1 MDVKGTETPGTG
13 LTDVVRLL
21 LELPKEQLLS
31 LTYQLGGTPEED
43 IVHALSLLFLHKET
57 QGLDRLQALQDN
69 SLANHLAKK
78 WSTAGGKLEDFGE
91 QCDHLG
97 NVAALEE
104 TLAHL
109 ARVFKVLS
117 EKRLCDPRLRD
128 LAYRRAVSACGEKTC
143 HSKLHRLI
151 DEAKLV
157 CGPQFAEKMQSPP
170 GGETDNEST
179 ALSLSHMPSS
189 LQTSSFTSYPSHLE
203 ISIPPTA
210 VPYSG
215 ITTPESLQ
223 LSQLSMGDEESE
235 NNASGSYCSSNSSKA
250 SSMFTS
256 ENVSQVT
263 PCSIATTDA
272 RSSQG
277 DDDNEKQTATAPS
290 VRSKSPPATPKS
302 PAPRTPVPIQ
312 TDTAKDAEGE
322 EEEEEEMFYAFVI
335 LHAAEDVEMAEAMKE
350 RLESTCGGGLVGA
363 TFSEDFSIPGKSSL
377 RSIDD
382 AIDNSAFTILLL
394 TNHFTSGCR
403 FQMEAESALINSIQ
417 QLHKYNTVIP
427 LLPRENGVRWA
438 SLPIVLQTLNPLK
451 ENRNFERNVKRVL
464 SAQSV
469 RTQRKIW
476 LREQQV
482 KKELRRQ
489 KRMKR
494 ADNQR
499 KILGDVHAATAM
511 LDSERLRVYAEQAM
525 HMRRTLEDLHTIQC
539 PTPGWQP
546 QPQHVHVNNA
556 KYIMIGNDS
565 TMTVD
570 FGGSNTDRV
579 VEDEDK

>member
-1 MDVKGTETPGTG
+1 MDVDGTETPGTA

-31 LTYQLGGTPEED
+31 LTYQPGGTPEED

-78 WSTAGGKLEDFGE
+78 WCTAGGKLADFGE
-91 QCDHLG
+91 QCGHLD
-97 NVAALEE
+97 NVALEE

-117 EKRLCDPRLRD
+117 EK
-128 LAYRRAVSACGEKTC
+128 
-143 HSKLHRLI
+143 
-151 DEAKLV
+151 
-157 CGPQFAEKMQSPP
+157 
-170 GGETDNEST
+170 
-179 ALSLSHMPSS
+179 
-189 LQTSSFTSYPSHLE
+189 
-203 ISIPPTA
+203 
-210 VPYSG
+210 
-215 ITTPESLQ
+215 
-223 LSQLSMGDEESE
+223 
-235 NNASGSYCSSNSSKA
+235 
-250 SSMFTS
+250 
-256 ENVSQVT
+256 
-263 PCSIATTDA
+263 SIATTDA

-312 TDTAKDAEGE
+312 TDTAKDTE
-322 EEEEEEMFYAFVI
+322 EEEEEEEEVFYAFVI
-335 LHAAEDVEMAEAMKE
+335 LHAVEDVEMAEAMKE
-350 RLESTCGGGLVGA
+350 TLESTCGGGLVGA
-363 TFSEDFSIPGKSSL
+363 TFSADFSIPGKSSL

-394 TNHFTSGCR
+394 TKHFASARR
-403 FQMEAESALINSIQ
+403 FQMETESALMNSIQ

-427 LLPRENGVRWA
+427 LLPRENGARRA
-438 SLPIVLQTLNPLK
+438 GLPKVLQTLNPLE

-464 SAQSV
+464 STQRV

-476 LREQQV
+476 LGEQQV
-482 KKELRRQ
+482 KKELRRHD
-489 KRMKR
+489 RMKM
-494 ADNQR
+494 ANKQC
-499 KILGDVHAATAM
+499 KILGNMHATTAM
-511 LDSERLRVYAEQAM
+511 LESESLRDNAEHMM
-525 HMRRTLEDLHTIQC
+525 HMQSMLHSIQC
-539 PTPGWQP
+539 PSPGW

-570 FGGSNTDRV
+570 FGVNDTMTSDAGRMKRTFIVPTITSFDHYDFTRAKIRCSLTWLVAKAFGSGKV
-579 VEDEDK
+579 VLVVVLVAVVVSTSAHDYS

>member
-1 MDVKGTETPGTG
+1 
-13 LTDVVRLL
+13 LTDVIRLL

-78 WSTAGGKLEDFGE
+78 WYTAGGKLEDFGE
-91 QCDHLG
+91 QCGHLG

-104 TLAHL
+104 MLAHL

-128 LAYRRAVSACGEKTC
+128 LAYEIEVSVCLIQKTC
-143 HSKLHRLI
+143 HSKLHHLI

-170 GGETDNEST
+170 GGEGNPS
-179 ALSLSHMPSS
+179 MPSS
-189 LQTSSFTSYPSHLE
+189 LQTISFASYPSHLE

-210 VPYSG
+210 VPYSD
-215 ITTPESLQ
+215 ITTPGSLQ

-235 NNASGSYCSSNSSKA
+235 NNASGSYCSSNSSAA

-256 ENVSQVT
+256 GNVSQVT

-302 PAPRTPVPIQ
+302 PAPGTPVPNQ

-322 EEEEEEMFYAFVI
+322 EEEEEEVFYAFVI

-427 LLPRENGVRWA
+427 LLPRENCVRWA

-451 ENRNFERNVKRVL
+451 ENRNFERIVKKVL

-469 RTQRKIW
+469 RTQRNIW
-476 LREQQV
+476 LGEQQV

-489 KRMKR
+489 KRMKM
-494 ADNQR
+494 ADKQR
-499 KILGDVHAATAM
+499 KILGDMHAATAM
-511 LDSERLRVYAEQAM
+511 LDSERVRVYAEQMM
-525 HMRRTLEDLHTIQC
+525 HMRHTLEDLHTIQC
-539 PTPGWQP
+539 PAPGWQL